1 MRCSADRRT
10 DPSDGCA
17 DHLPMNELDEIT
29 LRPLARRWL
38 SALSL
43 GIVTVYAVFYV
54 VFLSR
59 SGPKDG
65 DQFLVFHSL
74 QYWNASM
81 FGMAKQWTPLMCSGL
96 SMAGE
101 PQVPFMS
108 LSMALS
114 YLLGPLWGVKLAGA
128 IYLLLG
134 WTGAFLYAGLWLK
147 LNAQRTLAAA
157 LFIGNGFFFCRLSFG
172 HFDFIPFLILPLM
185 LWTLHLGIEWN
196 EEAWTARKP
205 VRWVLTASLMGAALA
220 LAIDGSPVAII
231 HLLFWIGLYAL
242 VLAITARSA
251 APIILLACAVAMAM
265 VLDAGYLWP
274 MLQSQAA
281 FPRLTPDRFTS
292 VFSLL
297 WFALLPMRGKVLPAN
312 GNGHELSV
320 FIGPVLAYCL
330 WRYRHWL
337 AAYLPRA
344 IGRPLLVV
352 SLVSM
357 VLGMGSLKG
366 LHVPTWLSPFDTL
379 RPLPGFRSIGVTGR
393 YWGFLALPLS
403 LLGAAALWKY
413 VEEFGEGW
421 RLHVGLGLALI
432 FQLGFQAETLA
443 ALWLHTPHYK
453 LAAHGNYFR
462 HGLEDID
469 YVAIKD
475 DDLQGQVI
483 APTRGVS
490 DCYDM
495 DDFIRAETGSGN
507 NLVMRVMQEWK
518 PSNAAT
524 AVHARFSTWSH
535 IRLAVDCPSS
545 GADPSCATSPAGRM
559 QVVLRQAY
567 HPLWN
572 AAGCDTYASM
582 RGNLIVD
589 CPSSRVREGAIELDF
604 RDATSDLAAR
614 ISMTAWKSWF
624 LAAVSMM
631 LLWFAAGIRFRGRLW
646 LLRRRPPVSV
656 LP

>member
-1 MRCSADRRT
+1 MS
-10 DPSDGCA
+10 
-17 DHLPMNELDEIT
+17 ELGEDT
-29 LRPLARRWL
+29 LGPLARRWL

-43 GIVTVYAVFYV
+43 GIVTIYAVFYV

-81 FGMAKQWTPLMCSGL
+81 FGIAKQWTPLMCSGL

-128 IYLLLG
+128 IYLSAG
-134 WTGAFLYAGLWLK
+134 WAGAFLYAGLWLR

-172 HFDFIPFLILPLM
+172 HFDFVPFLILPLM
-185 LWTLHLGIEWN
+185 LWVLHRGIEWHR
-196 EEAWTARKP
+196 EAWTARKP
-205 VRWVLTASLMGAALA
+205 VRLVATALLMGAAFA

-242 VLAITARSA
+242 VLAFTARST
-251 APIILLACAVAMAM
+251 APIALFACAVAVAM

-281 FPRLTPDRFTS
+281 FPRLTADRFTS

-297 WFALLPMRGKVLPAN
+297 WFALLPMRGKLLPAN

-320 FIGPVLAYCL
+320 FIGPVLGYCL

-337 AAYLPRA
+337 AANLPTKM
-344 IGRPLLVV
+344 GRPLLVV
-352 SLVSM
+352 SLVSI
-357 VLGMGSLKG
+357 VLGMGSLKA
-366 LHVPTWLSPFDTL
+366 LHVPTWLSPFDSL
-379 RPLPGFRSIGVTGR
+379 RQFPGFRSIGVTGR

-403 LLGAAALWKY
+403 LLSAAALWKY
-413 VEEFGEGW
+413 VAEFGEGW
-421 RLHVGLGLALI
+421 RLHVCLSLALI
-432 FQLGFQAETLA
+432 FQFGFQAETLA
-443 ALWLHTPHYK
+443 ALWLHSPHYK
-453 LAAHGNYFR
+453 LASHGNYFR

-469 YVAIKD
+469 YVAVQD
-475 DDLQGQVI
+475 DHLQGQVI

-490 DCYDM
+490 NCYDM
-495 DDFIRAETGSGN
+495 DDFIRAETGPGN
-507 NLVMRVMQEWK
+507 RLVMRVMQEWK
-518 PSNAAT
+518 PANAPT
-524 AVHARFSTWSH
+524 PVHARFSTWSH
-535 IRLAVDCPSS
+535 IRLAFDCPSS
-545 GADPSCATSPAGRM
+545 GNDPACVTSPAGRM

-572 AAGCDTYASM
+572 APGCNTYASM

-589 CPSSRVREGAIELDF
+589 CPASRVREGAIELDF
-604 RDATSDLAAR
+604 RDATSDFAAH
-614 ISMTAWKSWF
+614 ISTTAWKSWL
-624 LAAVSMM
+624 LAAASMM
-631 LLWFAAGIRFRGRLW
+631 VLWSATGIRCRDRLR
-646 LLRRRPPVSV
+646 LFLRRRPPAPVS
-656 LP
+656 P